1 MKRMYDEDN
10 DYSVPFPDETVSEII
25 EESAKLVE
33 GNYYEAGY

>member
-1 MKRMYDEDN
+1 MYDEDN
-10 DYSVPFPDETVSEII
+10 DSVPFPDETVSEII